1 MRLWPLKSAGIKTGP
16 FLWLALF
23 SGTVIVAFILF
34 PLIEMV
40 NQPSLNSLGE
50 AISDRDVVNSIWL
63 SISASGTAALLSLV
77 FGTPFAYLLARRDFY
92 GKKFLE
98 SVIDL
103 PIMIPHPVV
112 GIAILSIAGRN
123 HWLGKA
129 MQQIGIEIM
138 GTFTGIV
145 TVLTFVGLPFYINT
159 AKAGFEAIPE
169 RLENVSRSLGA
180 KAAGTFFRVTLPL
193 GWRSM
198 VVGMIMCTA
207 RAVSEFGAIVIVA
220 YHPMVAPV
228 MIYERFTAYG
238 LKYSQPVAV
247 WLILVC
253 LLLFLLLRFF
263 STPMKKN
270 VCFRSKIYVSSSA
283 ALLCRISVCH

>member
-1 MRLWPLKSAGIKTGP
+1 MFVTPGKTVGATRGT
-16 FLWLALF
+16 FFWLAVF

-34 PLIEMV
+34 PLFEMV
-40 NQPSLNSLGE
+40 TQPSLQALG
-50 AISDRDVVNSIWL
+50 AAAADRDVVASIWL
-63 SISASGTAALLSLV
+63 SIYASGTAALISLV
-77 FGTPFAYLLARRDFY
+77 FGTPFAYLLARRDFT

-103 PIMIPHPVV
+103 PIMIPHPIV

-123 HWLGKA
+123 HWLGRA
-129 MQQIGIEIM
+129 MQQVGIEIM
-138 GTFTGIV
+138 GTVTGLV
-145 TVLTFVGLPFYINT
+145 AVLTFVGLPFYVNT
-159 AKAGFEAIPE
+159 AKAGFESIPE

-180 KAAGTFFRVTLPL
+180 TAAGTFFRVTLPL

-207 RAVSEFGAIVIVA
+207 RAVSEFGAVVIVA

-238 LKYSQPVAV
+238 LQYSQPVAV

-253 LLLFLLLRFF
+253 LVLFLLLRFF
-263 STPMKKN
+263 STATKK
-270 VCFRSKIYVSSSA
+270 SG
-283 ALLCRISVCH
+283 